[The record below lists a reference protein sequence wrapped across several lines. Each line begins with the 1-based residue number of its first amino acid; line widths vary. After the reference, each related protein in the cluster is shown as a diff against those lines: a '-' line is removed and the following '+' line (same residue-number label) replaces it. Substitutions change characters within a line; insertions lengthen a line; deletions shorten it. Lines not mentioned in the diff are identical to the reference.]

1 MIKQGISIPEAPEYD
16 PRYSQAVRAGNTVY
30 VGGTMGVD
38 MKTGQFAGPTIRQ
51 QAHQSLL
58 NCQSI
63 LQAAGAELADAVM
76 VHVLLFRSD
85 DAPAVNEVFSEFFP
99 GVEPPRF
106 MARIGVDRP
115 GLLISIAVIAVID

>member
-1 MIKQGISIPEAPEYD
+1 MTKQSISIPEAPEYD
-16 PRYSQAVRAGNTVY
+16 PRYSQAVKAGNTVY

-38 MKTGQFAGPTIRQ
+38 MKTGQFAGPMIRE
-51 QAHQSLL
+51 QARQSLL

-63 LQAAGAELADAVM
+63 LRAAGAELADAVM
-76 VHVLLFRSD
+76 VHVLLFRAD
-85 DAPAVNEVFSEFFP
+85 DAPVVNEVFSEFFP
-99 GVEPPRF
+99 EVEPPRF